1 MSYENGVITEESY
14 RESIFVGRSG
24 PEDEGGPTLEKAFE
38 DAYERAKAGGK
49 RPPFK
54 VLDTWVN
61 GTNPLSEYIVALKA
75 GN

>member
-1 MSYENGVITEESY
+1 MAYENEVITEDSY
-14 RESIFVGRSG
+14 RQSIFVGRSSA
-24 PEDEGGPTLEKAFE
+24 DDQGGPTLEKAFE

-49 RPPFK
+49 KPPFK
-54 VLDTWVN
+54 VLDTWVH